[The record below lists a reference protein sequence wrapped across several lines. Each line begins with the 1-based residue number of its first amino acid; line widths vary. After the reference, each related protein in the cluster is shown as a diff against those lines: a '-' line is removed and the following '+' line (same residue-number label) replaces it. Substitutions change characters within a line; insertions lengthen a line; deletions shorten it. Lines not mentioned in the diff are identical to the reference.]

1 VTIQRPTLV
10 AVDDGVNPPT
20 MLLRFDGPP
29 RQFVSVR
36 IKTYAYTREA
46 LAVVAAEEL
55 QGFTPEQIDLL
66 ADVAQPDPAEP
77 PALEA
82 AVVPVERLGFYSG
95 RIHCPGCGAFVALAE
110 SPAIGYMQQCPH
122 CRRELRIRVNGDT
135 VAILLRP
142 APPSV

>member
-95 RIHCPGCGAFVALAE
+95 RIHCPGCGAFLAAADNPAL
-110 SPAIGYMQQCPH
+110 GYVEKCYT
-122 CRRELRIRVNGDT
+122 CRREISVRVRGDE
-135 VAILLRP
+135 VHIVVRQAD
-142 APPSV
+142 A